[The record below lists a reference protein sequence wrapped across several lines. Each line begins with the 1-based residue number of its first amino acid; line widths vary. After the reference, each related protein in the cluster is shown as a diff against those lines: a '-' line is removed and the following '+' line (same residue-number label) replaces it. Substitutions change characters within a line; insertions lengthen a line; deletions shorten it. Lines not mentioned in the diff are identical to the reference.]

1 MLIDHLSVSELR
13 IPFRMT
19 FRHAS
24 AARDTTQ
31 TIWVQAHADDGI
43 LGHGEGCPREYVT
56 GEDVPGAQRFLEACA
71 GDLRRSVSDVETLR
85 AWTAAHAAEI
95 DLHPAAW
102 TAAESA
108 IFDLFGRHAGCSV
121 ESLLGLPELQG
132 EFRYTAV
139 IGDSGPEAFAAQL
152 KQYLK
157 AGFGSFK
164 IKLSGDADRDRA
176 KVAAFA
182 AAGVSASKVRA
193 DANNLW
199 PDADAA
205 TAALESLDFPF
216 AAIEEP
222 LPAGDYR
229 GLLRLCRR
237 LRTRV
242 ILDESL
248 LRAVQLDELGALNAS
263 CIVNLRLSKMGGLL
277 RSLELLAALRDRGIP
292 VIIGAHVGES
302 SVLTRAAL
310 TVASAA
316 GDSLLAQ
323 EGAFGTHLLQ
333 HDVADPPLMFGPGGL
348 VSIRSAGLAR
358 AGWGLN
364 IVHEIKS

>member
-1 MLIDHLSVSELR
+1 MVIDRLAVSALR

-31 TIWVQAHADDGI
+31 TIWVQACSDDGTS
-43 LGHGEGCPREYVT
+43 GHGEGCPREYVT
-56 GEDVPGAQRFLEACA
+56 GEDLAGAQRFLEGCA
-71 GDLRRSVSDVETLR
+71 GDLRRSVSDVQTLR
-85 AWTAAHAAEI
+85 AWVAAHAAEI
-95 DLHPAAW
+95 DRNPAAW

-108 IFDLFGRHAGCSV
+108 VLDLLGRRAGCSV
-121 ESLLGLPELQG
+121 EALLGLPELQG

-139 IGDSGPEAFAAQL
+139 IGDSGREAFAAQL

-164 IKLSGDADRDRA
+164 IKLSGDADRDREKITA
-176 KVAAFA
+176 LA
-182 AAGVSASKVRA
+182 AAGVAASNVRA

-199 PDADAA
+199 LDADSAA
-205 TAALESLDFPF
+205 AALESLDFPF
-216 AAIEEP
+216 AALEEP
-222 LPAGDYR
+222 LPAGDYL
-229 GLLRLCRR
+229 GLLQLCRR

-248 LRAVQLDELGALNAS
+248 LRAAQLDELGALGAT

-316 GDSLLAQ
+316 GDLLLAQ

-333 HDVADPPLMFGPGGL
+333 HDVADPPLMFGPGGV
-348 VSIRSAGLAR
+348 VSIRSAGLSR
-358 AGWGLN
+358 AGWGLH
-364 IVHEIKS
+364 IVHGTQS